1 MATTET
7 KITKRDNYNTL
18 YDLVSNAGLDTE
30 TEDRLHAFIDHE
42 LELMTQRAE
51 KSKKYQ
57 KAHRASDDEMTSAI
71 MKILTDADEPIC
83 IADIVDKIEDAS
95 AQKVTYRLGKLFK
108 SDMITKD
115 TQTIKTDNGN
125 RRVTFY
131 SAIRHT
137 AG

>member
-1 MATTET
+1 MATDVNP

-18 YDLVSNAGLDTE
+18 YELVSNAGLDTE
-30 TEDRLHAFIDHE
+30 TETRLHDFIDHE

-57 KAHRASDDEMTSAI
+57 KAHKAADDAMTDAI
-71 MKILTDADEPIC
+71 MDVLSNSTDPIC
-83 IADIVDKIEDAS
+83 ISDIVDKIQDAS

-108 SDMITKD
+108 SDKIVKD
-115 TQTIKTDNGN
+115 IRTIKTDAGN

-131 SAIRHT
+131 AVK
-137 AG
+137 A